1 MTTKLDQIQQDIQ
14 RLPEAAQDLLIDF
27 IQILKKRY
35 VQPVEPAVPQS
46 TYAKFVESGLI
57 GCVEIEEDLST
68 TYKQVL
74 AEGLA
79 DKYDH

>member
-35 VQPVEPAVPQS
+35 VQPVEPAAPQS
-46 TYAKFVESGLI
+46 TYAKFVEGGLI
-57 GCVEIEEDLST
+57 CCVEVEEDLST
-68 TYKQVL
+68 TYKASVRR
-74 AEGLA
+74 GISR
-79 DKYDH
+79 